1 VTRKKAQSA
10 GPSALALDR
19 KYVWHPFTNMA
30 EWLDPGFEVVTIAGG
45 KGAYLFDAAG
55 NKYLDGNSS
64 IWTNIHGHRHPK
76 LDAAVK
82 KQLGRI
88 AHSSFL
94 GLTNDV
100 APVLAARLVKKMR
113 APQMNYRVF
122 FSDDGAT
129 AIEAAVKIALQARLQ
144 RGEKHRNRFV
154 SLGAGYHG
162 DTVGA
167 MSLSHVPQFHK
178 PFEKIVFETKSFPG
192 PNCYRCPYNRA
203 APTRNSDQRLR
214 RKCSSECL
222 RDFSR
227 FLNDRPESIC
237 AMVMEPRVQGAAGMW
252 MHPPGFLAHVAGE
265 CKKHGI
271 WLILDEVMTGFGRAG
286 AFFACQKERVVPDMM
301 ALAKGLTGGY
311 LPLAATLV
319 SGEIFDAFLGTP
331 LQGLRLLKNRTTV
344 PPLPFRRGEGRGEG
358 SVSGPVIQADARS
371 RTFFHGHSY
380 CGNQLGSAVAL
391 ASLDVF
397 DDEGVMAKVGRASGW
412 LKQAARRF
420 WKHPQVGDVR
430 QEGMICAIELVEDF
444 ATRKPFDPARR
455 IGFKVCRAAQ
465 KHGLLTRPIGDV
477 LVLMPPYCV
486 TRQQINSM
494 VNALWAGLLE
504 VLPPDSTTRLNLQ

>member
-1 VTRKKAQSA
+1 MVIQTLEFSFYPQTGKEPVKKVAQKNA
-10 GPSALALDR
+10 QRLPSPSPLDLDQR
-19 KYVWHPFTNMA
+19 HVWHPFTNMG
-30 EWLDPGFEVVTIAGG
+30 EWLNPDFEVVTVTGG
-45 KGAYLFDAAG
+45 KGAYLFDAQG

-76 LDAAVK
+76 LDSAVK

-100 APVLAARLVKKMR
+100 APALAARLVEKMR
-113 APQMNYRVF
+113 APRMNYRAF
-122 FSDDGAT
+122 FSDDGST

-144 RGEKHRNRFV
+144 RGERNRNRFV

-178 PFEKIVFETKSFPG
+178 PFEKIVFETTSFPG

-203 APTRNSDQRLR
+203 APTRSADQRLR
-214 RKCSSECL
+214 RKCSSECM

-252 MHPPGFLAHVAGE
+252 MHPPGFLAHVARE
-265 CKKHGI
+265 CRKRGI
-271 WLILDEVMTGFGRAG
+271 WLILDEVMTGFGRTG
-286 AFFACQKERVVPDMM
+286 AFFACQKERVVPDMI

-319 SGEIFDAFLGTP
+319 SGEIFDSFTG
-331 LQGLRLLKNRTTV
+331 G
-344 PPLPFRRGEGRGEG
+344 
-358 SVSGPVIQADARS
+358 DRS
-371 RTFFHGHSY
+371 NTFFHGHSY
-380 CGNQLGSAVAL
+380 CGNQLGCAVAL

-397 DDEGVMAKVGRASGW
+397 DTEKVMRKVARASEW
-412 LKQAARRF
+412 LKHATRRF
-420 WKHPQVGDVR
+420 WKHPHVGDVR

-455 IGFKVCRAAQ
+455 IGFQICRAAT

-486 TRQQINSM
+486 SRRQIDSM
-494 VNALWAGLLE
+494 VNALWAGLRE
-504 VLPPDSTTRLNLQ
+504 VLPPDSTPLD